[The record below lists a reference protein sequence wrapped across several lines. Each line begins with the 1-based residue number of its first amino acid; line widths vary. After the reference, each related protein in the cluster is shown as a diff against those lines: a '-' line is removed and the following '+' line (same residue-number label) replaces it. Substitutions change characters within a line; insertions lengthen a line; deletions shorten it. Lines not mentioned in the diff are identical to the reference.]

1 MAATNNQDV
10 IVIGDDLH
18 LLLQEFEDQ
27 GLSITQLAVDV
38 QEERQEIVQ
47 VNPPA
52 ANNTPV
58 AIGAGVDT
66 RQASTSRALATSN
79 RKIRKAPTKPCGNLL
94 RQ

>member
-18 LLLQEFEDQ
+18 LLLQEFEG
-27 GLSITQLAVDV
+27 GLSFTQLAVDV

-52 ANNTPV
+52 ENNTPV

-66 RQASTSRALATSN
+66 RQASTSRALATE
-79 RKIRKAPTKPCGNLL
+79 K
-94 RQ
+94 